1 MHKTLRIDNL
11 DEARTLFGKKDV
23 NLQRIRDRFGVR
35 ILTRNGELRVEGEEP
50 ELSEASSLLSDL
62 LEEIRVNGGLTEEEL
77 LVRLRAGERA
87 AEAAGRTGSASLR
100 VDRSFVQARTDGQR
114 RYLEAVREA
123 PIVFCI
129 GPAGTGKTYLAVAAA
144 LHALGRGTVG
154 RLVLARPAVEAGE
167 TLGFLPGDF
176 QAKIHPYLRPL
187 YDALFSMV
195 DAAKMRRYMD
205 KELIEIVPLA
215 YMRGRTLDNA
225 FIILDEGQNTTPK
238 QMKMFLTRMGQQS
251 RIVVTGDVTQT
262 DLPPDVT
269 SGLIEAR
276 RILAGVEGVR
286 FVDLETSD
294 IVRHPLVQN
303 IVDAFQEREHT
314 EGDADGNAGRTR

>member
-62 LEEIRVNGGLTEEEL
+62 LEEIRVNGGLTEDEL

-87 AEAAGRTGSASLR
+87 AEDAGRTGSASLR

>member
-23 NLQRIRDRFGVR
+23 NLQRIRERFGVQ
-35 ILTRNGELRVEGEEP
+35 IFTRNGELRVEGEEP
-50 ELSEASSLLSDL
+50 ELSEAASLLADL
-62 LEEIRVNGGLTEEEL
+62 LDEIRVNGGLTEDEL

-87 AEAAGRTGSASLR
+87 AEEAGRTGGGSLR
-100 VDRSFVQARTDGQR
+100 VDRFFVQARTDGQR

-123 PIVFCI
+123 PIVFCV

-144 LHALGRGTVG
+144 LHALGRGDVG

-187 YDALFSMV
+187 YDALFAMV

-276 RILAGVEGVR
+276 RILAGVQGVR

-303 IVDAFQEREHT
+303 IVDAFQERENS
-314 EGDADGNAGRTR
+314 EGDADGSAGRAR